1 MELADDNAE
10 TAVKMNKIKIA
21 ETKEEIEKCF
31 PVMRQL
37 RPRFSQ
43 KDFIAQVWRQ
53 MVESTFRL
61 VYLST
66 KNEIKAVG
74 SYRIGEW
81 LAGGKYLEIE
91 DLIAENDQRSKGYG
105 GELFDWIV
113 NLAKNENCDQIKLVS
128 HVERF
133 GAHRFYL
140 NKKMIIE
147 AHYFSL
153 AI

>member
-1 MELADDNAE
+1 
-10 TAVKMNKIKIA
+10 MNKIKIA
-21 ETKEEIEKCF
+21 ETDDEIRNCYA
-31 PVMRQL
+31 VMAEL
-37 RPRFSQ
+37 RPQFQ
-43 KDFIAQVWRQ
+43 PDDFLRQVKGQ
-53 MVESTFRL
+53 MAETKFRL
-61 VYLST
+61 VYLDD
-66 KNEIKAVG
+66 KGIKAVG

-91 DLIAENDQRSKGYG
+91 DLVSKTGERSKGYG

-113 NLAKNENCDQIKLVS
+113 EYAKQENCDHIKLVS
-128 HVERF
+128 HVKRF

-153 AI
+153 ALQNK

>member
-1 MELADDNAE
+1 M
-10 TAVKMNKIKIA
+10 A
-21 ETKEEIEKCF
+21 ETK
-31 PVMRQL
+31 
-37 RPRFSQ
+37 
-43 KDFIAQVWRQ
+43 
-53 MVESTFRL
+53 FRL
-61 VYLST
+61 VYLDD
-66 KNEIKAVG
+66 NGVKAVG

-91 DLIAENDQRSKGYG
+91 DLVSKSDERSKGYG

-113 NLAKNENCDQIKLVS
+113 KFAKQENCIQIKLVS
-128 HVERF
+128 HVTRF

-153 AI
+153 ALQNK